1 MTGDTFVD
9 LSLFVLL
16 FACLLIL
23 AAVIKAYFD
32 RVIIFE
38 YERGIRYHKG
48 KFTGILKPGA
58 YWSFRFNSLIL
69 KADTRPMFLTIP
81 GQEILTDGN
90 ISVKISLLVK
100 YRIADLEKA
109 YVKSSDWHEA
119 MYAFLQL
126 NLRRFVASLPL
137 DELLKNRSDLIENL
151 LAEATGPL
159 SESGIELISVDVK
172 DIMLSADIKKAYT
185 QILLAKQDGLA
196 ALEKARGET
205 AALRNLANAA
215 KILENNPALYQLRL
229 LQSLSETKGS
239 TLVLGTQGLITSPVV
254 KE

>member
-1 MTGDTFVD
+1 MVTGDTFVY

-23 AAVIKAYFD
+23 AAVIKSYFD

-48 KFTGILKPGA
+48 KYTGILKPGA
-58 YWSFRFNSLIL
+58 YWSFRLNGVIL
-69 KADTRPMFLTIP
+69 KADTRPMLLTIP

-90 ISVKISLLVK
+90 IPVKISLLVK

-109 YVKSSDWHEA
+109 FVKSSDWHEA
-119 MYAFLQL
+119 MYALLQL
-126 NLRRFVASLPL
+126 NLRRLVALLPL
-137 DELLKNRSDLIENL
+137 DEILKNRGGLVEKL
-151 LAEATGPL
+151 LAEAVGPL

-172 DIMLSADIKKAYT
+172 DIMLSTDIKKAYT
-185 QILLAKQDGLA
+185 QILLAKQEGLA

-215 KILENNPALYQLRL
+215 KMIETNPVLYQLRL
-229 LQSLSETKGS
+229 LQAFNESKGN
-239 TLVLGTQGLITSPVV
+239 TLVLGTKDMVTAAG